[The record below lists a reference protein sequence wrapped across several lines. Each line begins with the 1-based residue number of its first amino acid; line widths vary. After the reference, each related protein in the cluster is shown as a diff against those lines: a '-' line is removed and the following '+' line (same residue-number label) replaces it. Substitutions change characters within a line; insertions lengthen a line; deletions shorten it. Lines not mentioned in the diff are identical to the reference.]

1 MRKQKDRSE
10 METSTDIEFDNLS
23 NEEVNKIRYPD
34 WDELLYESEVE
45 TFKQVLPWGAFATAA
60 GVLAIVISVQLEA
73 APVVF
78 LYEGMAVVIGLML
91 IGISGGL
98 ILMEKAEKYGINLAA
113 VILCFC
119 LGFIAQI
126 VVKAFGF

>member
-45 TFKQVLPWGAFATAA
+45 TFKQVLPWGVFSTAA

-78 LYEGMAVVIGLML
+78 LYEGWLLLSVSCSLGL
-91 IGISGGL
+91 
-98 ILMEKAEKYGINLAA
+98 AEG
-113 VILCFC
+113 
-119 LGFIAQI
+119 
-126 VVKAFGF
+126 